1 MILKHDD
8 IVNMVCGV
16 PGSFEVMSYL
26 EKTGRKEFYSYCDH
40 PYKFKYNRGAI
51 YLLSNDELVELYEGM
66 MAANSKEPPK
76 IAKATITEKQAHNKR
91 AYFLCSNCGKVEISS
106 GDLYCPMCGW
116 ELEFPF
122 EK

>member
-16 PGSFEVMSYL
+16 PGS
-26 EKTGRKEFYSYCDH
+26 
-40 PYKFKYNRGAI
+40 
-51 YLLSNDELVELYEGM
+51 VELYEGM
-66 MAANSKEPPK
+66 MAANSKEPPR
-76 IAKATITEKQAHNKR
+76 IAKATITEKQAHDKR